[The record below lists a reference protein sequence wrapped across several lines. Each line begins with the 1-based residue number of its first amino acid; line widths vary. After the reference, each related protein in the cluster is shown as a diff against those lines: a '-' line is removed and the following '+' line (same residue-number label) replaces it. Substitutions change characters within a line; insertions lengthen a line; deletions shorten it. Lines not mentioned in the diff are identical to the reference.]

1 MNSREYML
9 DILQKLIEIP
19 SPTGMTRACAIKIAE
34 ELNRLGFAPEI
45 SNKGTVTVKVSEGED
60 PLLLTAH
67 IDTLGA
73 FVRSVKE
80 NGRLRYSKI
89 GGWNDNAIENE
100 NVIIMT
106 REGKRFTGTV
116 QCVKASRHIWGDHT
130 TMNRSDETLEIVLDE
145 DVHSKADTVALGIGS
160 GDLICFEPRFTIT
173 ESGYIK
179 SRFMD
184 DKAAS
189 AVLLTLAREVKEG
202 RVKPKRGVTIAFTV
216 YEEIGHGASALAA
229 SGCEDMIAVDM
240 GCVGGDLNGTEKD
253 VCICAKDAAG
263 PYDFELTNEL
273 IKQAKILG
281 LDYAVDVY
289 QNYSS
294 DAATALKAGLDAHF
308 AMCGMG
314 VFASHAYERTH
325 VNGMQNT
332 LRLVSAMMEK
342 E

>member
-1 MNSREYML
+1 MDCKEYML
-9 DILQKLIEIP
+9 DVLEKLIAVP
-19 SPTGMTRACAIKIAE
+19 SPTGMTKACALKVFE
-34 ELNRLGFAPEI
+34 ELQGMGFAPEI
-45 SNKGTVTVKVSEGED
+45 SRKGTVTVTVAEGD
-60 PLLLTAH
+60 HPLLLTAH

-80 NGRLRYSKI
+80 NGCLRYSKI

-100 NVIIMT
+100 NVIILT
-106 REGKRFTGTV
+106 RDGKRFTGTV

-130 TMNRSDETLEIVLDE
+130 ALNRNDETLEIVLDE
-145 DVHSKADTVALGIGS
+145 DVHSKAQTVALGIEA
-160 GDLICFEPRFTIT
+160 GDLICFEPRFTVT

-189 AVLLTLAREVKEG
+189 AVLLTLARDIKAG
-202 RVKPKRGVTIAFTV
+202 TIKPSRGVTLAFTV
-216 YEEIGHGASALAA
+216 FEEIGHGASALAEC
-229 SGCEDMIAVDM
+229 GCEDMIAVDM
-240 GCVGGDLNGTEKD
+240 GCVGGDLNGRETD

-263 PYDFELTNEL
+263 PYDFDLTNEL
-273 IKQAKILG
+273 IANAKALG
-281 LDYAVDVY
+281 LEYAVDVY

-294 DAATALKAGLDAHF
+294 DAATALKAGLDARF

-325 VNGMQNT
+325 INGMMNT
-332 LRLVSAMMEK
+332 LRLIEAMTLK
-342 E
+342 